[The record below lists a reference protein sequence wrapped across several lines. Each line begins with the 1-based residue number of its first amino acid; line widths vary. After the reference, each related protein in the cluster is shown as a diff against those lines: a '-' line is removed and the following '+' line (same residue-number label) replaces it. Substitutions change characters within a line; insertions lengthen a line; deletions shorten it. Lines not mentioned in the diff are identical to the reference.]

1 MNKKSTIVMKK
12 KNPGYFFFSKYE
24 MIHKYMNSTS
34 NVKHTGLQTFAKR
47 DKMGGGGGTCYPQ
60 TKIGKE
66 LIPHQRGGGRDGG

>member
-1 MNKKSTIVMKK
+1 
-12 KNPGYFFFSKYE
+12 

-47 DKMGGGGGTCYPQ
+47 DKMGGGGTCYPQ

-66 LIPHQRGGGRDGG
+66 LIPHQRGGGQDGG